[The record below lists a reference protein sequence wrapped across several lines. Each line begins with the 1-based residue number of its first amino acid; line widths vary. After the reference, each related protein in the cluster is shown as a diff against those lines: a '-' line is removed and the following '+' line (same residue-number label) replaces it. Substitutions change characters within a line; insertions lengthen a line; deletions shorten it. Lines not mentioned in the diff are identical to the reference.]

1 MLLVD
6 KNIREQ
12 ATWAEFE
19 KKHKKESRIHVIEE
33 RGMKRLMTLEHVRK
47 RNIILSI
54 SIGNRDNR
62 GSPIR
67 SFEQITRGGYNH
79 HVASCPSDQWLRTS
93 GRHKNNACDAH
104 RS

>member
-1 MLLVD
+1 MLLVN

-12 ATWAEFE
+12 ATWTEFE
-19 KKHKKESRIHVIEE
+19 KNIRQSRIHRYRR

-54 SIGNRDNR
+54 SIANRDNR
-62 GSPIR
+62 GSLIR
-67 SFEQITRGGYNH
+67 SFGQITRGGYNY

-104 RS
+104 RG